1 MGTTAIC
8 ALRVDWREIGG
19 DEGTRT
25 PGLRD
30 ANAALF
36 QLSYIPTGAVAPGR
50 RPGAEC
56 TSIPR
61 RAAPKAPVSPHRTDP
76 RGHGST
82 RQSGPMPLG
91 LGNGLIAALCW
102 GSTDVMASIAG
113 RRLGSLHVVMVAQ
126 LASVAVAILLAI
138 NFGVGF
144 PSDPFAFF
152 LAALFGAIAA
162 GAYVSFFTALRI
174 GPLSVVSPVVAA
186 YGGLTVVLSV
196 LLRGETLTPLQAIGA
211 ALATLGVILTGLVF
225 DGGWRGTRLVG
236 RGVLFSLLA
245 MFLFTALTAGLATP
259 IHAAGWL
266 PVLLTSRVANAATI
280 LVVLVIV
287 TMIRPRGSDML
298 IAGSGPPSVRAI
310 ATGVAAGLLDIV
322 GFVAFAIGLEIAP
335 TWIVG
340 LASSF
345 GPAVAVIVAVA
356 LWGERLRPS
365 QWVGLAGIAAGLV
378 AVALP

>member
-1 MGTTAIC
+1 MRP
-8 ALRVDWREIGG
+8 RVQWREFGG

-36 QLSYIPTGAVAPGR
+36 QLSYIPTGAVARGR

-61 RAAPKAPVSPHRTDP
+61 RADPSLPVSPDRTGRP
-76 RGHGST
+76 GQLST
-82 RQSGPMPLG
+82 SQSGPVPIG

-138 NFGVGF
+138 NYGVGF
-144 PSDPFAFF
+144 PSDPFALF

-186 YGGLTVVLSV
+186 YGGLTVVISV

-211 ALATLGVILTGLVF
+211 ALATLGVIMTGLVF

-236 RGVLFSLLA
+236 QGVLFSLLA

-259 IHAAGWL
+259 IHTAGWL
-266 PVLLTSRVANAATI
+266 PVLLASRVANAVTI

-287 TMIRPRGSDML
+287 TPIRPRGSDML
-298 IAGSGPPSVRAI
+298 INGSGPPSVRAI
-310 ATGVAAGLLDIV
+310 AAGAAAGLLDIV